1 MDDPTDNPFLDDL
14 FVDLPTNLPGA
25 GRAHHAAFARILAA
39 VESLLHSGEER
50 PVSPG
55 LGRLFLMTA
64 PEAGYGKSHLVAR
77 LRDHLGAVASTLHL
91 PFDRSRPAT
100 WPVALSSI
108 LRQLSTQ
115 SRSRQSGASML
126 EESSRHF
133 LSRLVLAGL
142 SEGAVK
148 TRECPVDPGRVKAE
162 FATLFSRESES
173 KILAWVDKR
182 AGELARGSDPEGM
195 KRLGLGS
202 GELAFWTRLFIDL
215 NLREDGALD
224 RLRGLSIGEARE
236 RLLQLLRITTDHR
249 PAMLVADGLDGFHHS
264 ETAGMEIAEIVN
276 GVRERVP
283 RSVTLVCV
291 NDDVWSSMFAERL
304 PSAWRDRLD
313 TEVVRLHALGAGVAK
328 DLVKFRLRRTRLTEE
343 NSARF
348 AERLAELNHWDDAE
362 SPLTPRRVLRQ
373 AGELWQREAADFF
386 TAPSMPAEED
396 DYSDSADEPLSN
408 LTDKAGFFA
417 ALQRE
422 EPAVPPRGP
431 VAQTPPPLPPAAPQM
446 PATPAFQPPSS
457 RPVSAPSP
465 RALDHDLAGIDSI
478 INDIRGSGKTVTS
491 EAPDRS
497 LEPDHIPVTPP
508 APATVPVMP
517 PVMAPSVA
525 SAAAPSIPATAPRI
539 EPPLA
544 APAAESFPAPAPV
557 AESSPH
563 PASSFTAPVGPM
575 PERQTQSIPASF
587 FAGFTPTASP
597 TPTPMTPPPS
607 NASPAPLAGAEP
619 LTRALLEQTL
629 AHREHDLLSGP
640 GLVLD
645 LDRIGR
651 FIRTLGAKH
660 PALAQQEERYP
671 SSRTVC
677 LRWTARG
684 HSVLTGFESPRN
696 AYFWNNLLQQSLAS
710 NRHEKIAAFSHTSE
724 PFDSSLFSGFGFSPS
739 VIRGRI
745 DVIEMNDRELAMLYA
760 ADRTMR
766 DYENTPNAE
775 KATQFI
781 TLHLDPLWRRMIQ
794 PL

>member
-1 MDDPTDNPFLDDL
+1 MDDPTENPFLDDL

-25 GRAHHAAFARILAA
+25 GRVHQAAFARILAA

-50 PVSPG
+50 SVSPG
-55 LGRLFLMTA
+55 LGRLFLMTS

-100 WPVALSSI
+100 WPVALSSV
-108 LRQLSTQ
+108 LRQLTTQ
-115 SRSRQSGASML
+115 SRSRTPGVSML

-162 FATLFSRESES
+162 FATLFSRDSDS

-182 AGELARGSDPEGM
+182 AGELARGPDPEGM

-249 PAMLVADGLDGFHHS
+249 PAMLVADSLDGFHHS
-264 ETAGMEIAEIVN
+264 ESAGMEIAEIVN

-291 NDDVWSSMFAERL
+291 NDDLWSSIFAERL

-328 DLVKFRLRRTRLTEE
+328 DLVKLRLRRTRLTEE
-343 NSARF
+343 NAVRF

-386 TAPSMPAEED
+386 AVTGMPGEED
-396 DYSDSADEPLSN
+396 DYSDIADEPLSN
-408 LTDKAGFFA
+408 LTDKADVFD

-422 EPAVPPRGP
+422 EPAVPPRAT
-431 VAQTPPPLPPAAPQM
+431 VAQVPPPLPPVTPVTPVVPAM
-446 PATPAFQPPSS
+446 PAFESPAP
-457 RPVSAPSP
+457 RPVSVPSH
-465 RALDHDLAGIDSI
+465 RALDQDLAGIDSI

-491 EAPDRS
+491 EAPDRGVA
-497 LEPDHIPVTPP
+497 PDHIPVTPP
-508 APATVPVMP
+508 VSAPVPVIP
-517 PVMAPSVA
+517 AVPAPETFRAAGPGQAPVTELGP
-525 SAAAPSIPATAPRI
+525 AAP
-539 EPPLA
+539 
-544 APAAESFPAPAPV
+544 
-557 AESSPH
+557 
-563 PASSFTAPVGPM
+563 PASSFTAPVAPL
-575 PERQTQSIPASF
+575 PERRTQPIPASF
-587 FAGFTPTASP
+587 FAGITPPASS
-597 TPTPMTPPPS
+597 TPTPPMPPTSSPPPRT
-607 NASPAPLAGAEP
+607 GIEP
-619 LTRALLEQTL
+619 LTRASLEQTL
-629 AHREHDLLSGP
+629 ARREHDLLAGP

-645 LDRIGR
+645 LERIGR

-710 NRHEKIAAFSHTSE
+710 NRQEKIAAFSHPSE
-724 PFDSSLFSGFGFSPS
+724 PFDSSLFSGFGFSPA

-760 ADRTMR
+760 ADHTMR
-766 DYENTPNAE
+766 DYENTPDAE

>member
-25 GRAHHAAFARILAA
+25 ARVHQAAFARVLAA

-50 PVSPG
+50 SVSPG

-108 LRQLSTQ
+108 LRQLSSP
-115 SRSRQSGASML
+115 SRSRQPGVSML
-126 EESSRHF
+126 EESSRFF

-162 FATLFSRESES
+162 FATLFSRDSDS

-224 RLRGLSIGEARE
+224 RLRGLSTGEARE
-236 RLLQLLRITTDHR
+236 RLLQLLRITSDHR

-283 RSVTLVCV
+283 CSVTLVCV
-291 NDDVWSSMFAERL
+291 NDDLWSSIFADRL

-313 TEVVRLHALGAGVAK
+313 TEVVRLHAIGAAAAK
-328 DLVKFRLRRTRLTEE
+328 DLVKFRFRRTRFSEANAL
-343 NSARF
+343 RF
-348 AERLAELNHWDDAE
+348 ADRLAELNHWDDAE

-373 AGELWQREAADFF
+373 AGELWQREASDFL
-386 TAPSMPAEED
+386 TAPAAVEEEYAD
-396 DYSDSADEPLSN
+396 IADEPLSN
-408 LTDKAGFFA
+408 LTDKADFFTE
-417 ALQRE
+417 LQRE
-422 EPAVPPRGP
+422 EPAVAPRAA
-431 VAQTPPPLPPAAPQM
+431 VSHNPPPLPPAAPAM
-446 PATPAFQPPSS
+446 PAFAQAAP
-457 RPVSAPSP
+457 RPVAPP
-465 RALDHDLAGIDSI
+465 PLRTPDHDLAGIDSI

-491 EAPDRS
+491 EAPERNFA
-497 LEPDHIPVTPP
+497 PDHIPVTPP
-508 APATVPVMP
+508 APAPVPVMP
-517 PVMAPSVA
+517 SAPAPSHDD
-525 SAAAPSIPATAPRI
+525 AAASM
-539 EPPLA
+539 
-544 APAAESFPAPAPV
+544 PAPAPAV
-557 AESSPH
+557 EV
-563 PASSFTAPVGPM
+563 PASATPSFTIPSAPVTGPQ
-575 PERQTQSIPASF
+575 RQPIPASF
-587 FAGFTPTASP
+587 FSGFAPATAPASP
-597 TPTPMTPPPS
+597 SPSMT
-607 NASPAPLAGAEP
+607 APEMAAPRSGSLP
-619 LTRALLEQTL
+619 LTRAMLEQTL
-629 AHREHDLLSGP
+629 AHRERDLRAGP
-640 GLVLD
+640 GLALD

-710 NRHEKIAAFSHTSE
+710 NRQEKIAAFSHPSE
-724 PFDSSLFSGFGFSPS
+724 PFDSSLFSGFGFSPA

-745 DVIEMNDRELAMLYA
+745 DVIEMDDRELAMIYA
-760 ADRTMR
+760 ADRTLR
-766 DYENTPNAE
+766 DYENTPDAE
-775 KATQFI
+775 KAMQFI